1 MADSNPFA
9 PDEWLDAQRKYWDA
23 WMDMSRKA
31 MGGQS
36 NTPSWPQGLEQW
48 WQTASQGLPGGHNQ
62 MMDQMMQMSRNYF
75 AMAENFYK
83 GANGQAD
90 ASQAV
95 TKWLDQ
101 MTDAFKGMGFGQM
114 PGKDLSPFWQMPLDT
129 WSRAGSS
136 FMPMPGDFMQ
146 ALRPAARPP
155 YGDAMQEQLDRFLS
169 VPGVGYTRE
178 SQEQYQNLAKLMM
191 EYQQAMQ
198 HYQQAFAKVGM
209 DSVDRF
215 RARLEDAGRQDTP
228 ITSMRGIYDEW
239 VDVCEEVYG
248 EFVMSEEYAKAY
260 GDMVNSLMAVK
271 RQGTRLMD
279 EVTESLNMPTRR
291 EVNTLHRRLQESRR
305 EMHQIKAA
313 LRELQQEDKQEEKKA
328 KTKASPSRKPSS
340 TRPSASKSSSADS
353 PNKAASTQSSAKADS
368 ASTGSSTAGS
378 SSGGASSAGNTTASA
393 SSAAKTPSASDTK
406 KADEPKKN

>member
-23 WMDMSRKA
+23 WLDMSRKA

-36 NTPSWPQGLEQW
+36 NQPNWPQGLDQW
-48 WQTASQGLPGGHNQ
+48 WQIASQGMPGGNNQ

-83 GANGQAD
+83 GANGQTD
-90 ASQAV
+90 ATQAV
-95 TKWLDQ
+95 TQWLDQ
-101 MTDAFKGMGFGQM
+101 MTSAFKNMGLGQA
-114 PGKDLSPFWQMPLDT
+114 PGKDINPFWQMPMDT

-155 YGDAMQEQLDRFLS
+155 YGDVVQEQMDRFLS

-178 SQEQYQNLAKLMM
+178 SQEQYQDLAKLMM

-198 HYQQAFAKVGM
+198 QYQQAFAKVGL

-215 RARLEDAGRQDTP
+215 RARLDDAGRQDTP
-228 ITSMRGIYDEW
+228 ITSMRALYDEW
-239 VDVCEEVYG
+239 VDVSEEVYG
-248 EFVMSEEYAKAY
+248 EFVMSEEYAKVY

-313 LRELQQEDKQEEKKA
+313 LREMQHEEKKEKA
-328 KTKASPSRKPSS
+328 KASSSRKSSS
-340 TRPSASKSSSADS
+340 TRSSAAKSSSAGTQE
-353 PNKAASTQSSAKADS
+353 KAASTQSSAKADS
-368 ASTGSSTAGS
+368 TSTGSSSAGS
-378 SSGGASSAGNTTASA
+378 SSASNTSA
-393 SSAAKTPSASDTK
+393 SSTAKTPSASTTK
-406 KADEPKKN
+406 KADEPKK

>member
-31 MGGQS
+31 VGGQS
-36 NTPSWPQGLEQW
+36 NQPNWPQGLDQW
-48 WQTASQGLPGGHNQ
+48 WQVASQGLPGGNNQ

-83 GANGQAD
+83 GANGQTD
-90 ASQAV
+90 ATQAV
-95 TKWLDQ
+95 TQWLDQ
-101 MTDAFKGMGFGQM
+101 MTSAFKNMGLGQM
-114 PGKDLSPFWQMPLDT
+114 PGKDVNPFWQMPMDT
-129 WSRAGSS
+129 WSRAGST

-155 YGDAMQEQLDRFLS
+155 YGDVVQEQMDRFLS

-198 HYQQAFAKVGM
+198 QYQQAFAKVGM

-215 RARLEDAGRQDTP
+215 RARLDDAGRQDTP
-228 ITSMRGIYDEW
+228 ITSMRALYDEW
-239 VDVCEEVYG
+239 VDVSEEVYG
-248 EFVMSEEYAKAY
+248 EFVMSEEYAKVY

-305 EMHQIKAA
+305 EMHQIKSA
-313 LRELQQEDKQEEKKA
+313 LREMQHEEKKA
-328 KTKASPSRKPSS
+328 KAKASSSANRKPSS
-340 TRPSASKSSSADS
+340 TRSSASKPSS
-353 PNKAASTQSSAKADS
+353 ASTQSSAKTDS
-368 ASTGSSTAGS
+368 TSTGSSSAGS
-378 SSGGASSAGNTTASA
+378 SGASSNTASA
-393 SSAAKTPSASDTK
+393 SSAAKTPSASATK
-406 KADEPKKN
+406 KADEPKK